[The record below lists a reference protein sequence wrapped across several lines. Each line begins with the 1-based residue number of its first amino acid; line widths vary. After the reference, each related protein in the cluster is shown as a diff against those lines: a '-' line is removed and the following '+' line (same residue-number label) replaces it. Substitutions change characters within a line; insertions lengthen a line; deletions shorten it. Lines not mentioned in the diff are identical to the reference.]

1 MTDINLDNC
10 YDVICKIDSILSL
23 PDEQEVACA
32 EPDLKR
38 YEKGKGEASC
48 KVAVIGNA
56 NKGKSYTLKKL
67 T

>member
-10 YDVICKIDSILSL
+10 FDVICKIDSILSL
-23 PDEQEVACA
+23 PDEQEIAYT

-38 YEKGKGEASC
+38 YEKSKDKASC

-56 NKGKSYTLKKL
+56 NKGKSYILKKL